1 MKEFKIISKTY
12 GEITTLL
19 DDEDYEKVLNMG
31 KWCVSRDR
39 YGYYFQ
45 KRINK
50 KIITLHRFIMNAPKG
65 IYIDHID
72 HNTLNNQKSNL
83 RICSNADN
91 IRNGKLRVNNKSGY
105 TGVRYRKD
113 RKKWYAYIKVNYK
126 NITLGT
132 YKTKEEA
139 INARKEAE
147 IKYFKT

>member
-1 MKEFKIISKTY
+1 MH
-12 GEITTLL
+12 L
-19 DDEDYEKVLNMG
+19 KV
-31 KWCVSRDR
+31 
-39 YGYYFQ
+39 
-45 KRINK
+45 
-50 KIITLHRFIMNAPKG
+50 
-65 IYIDHID
+65 YIDHID